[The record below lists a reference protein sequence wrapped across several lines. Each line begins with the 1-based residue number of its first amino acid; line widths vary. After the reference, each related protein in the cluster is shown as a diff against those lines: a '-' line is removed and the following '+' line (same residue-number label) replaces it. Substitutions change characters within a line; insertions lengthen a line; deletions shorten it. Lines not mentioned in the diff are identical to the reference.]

1 MANTFKNFFSK
12 NVGTTAATV
21 YTGPSSTQTTV
32 IGMTVANTTSSN
44 ITADVY
50 ITTGGVDYYLVKGAT
65 VPVGGALVPVGGD
78 QKVVIET
85 GDILK
90 CVTSASSSADVTLSV
105 LEIA

>member
-65 VPVGGALVPVGGD
+65 VPVGGSLVPVGGD

-85 GDILK
+85 GDVLK

>member
-12 NVGTTAATV
+12 NVGTSAATV
-21 YTGPSSTQTTV
+21 YTGPAATQATV
-32 IGMTVANTTSSN
+32 IGMTIANTTSSN
-44 ITADVY
+44 ITVDVY
-50 ITTGGVDYYLVKGAT
+50 ITSSAVDYYIVKGAT

-85 GDILK
+85 GDALK